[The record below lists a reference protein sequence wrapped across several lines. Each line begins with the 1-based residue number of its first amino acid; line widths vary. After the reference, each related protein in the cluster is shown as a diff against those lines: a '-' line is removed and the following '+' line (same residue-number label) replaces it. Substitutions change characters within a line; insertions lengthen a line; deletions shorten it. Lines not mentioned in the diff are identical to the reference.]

1 MYMYIYITLLFV
13 SKMIFRLVILVLSSI
28 SITKMDHFTDVDWT
42 YYFYK
47 FVYPNS

>member
-1 MYMYIYITLLFV
+1 
-13 SKMIFRLVILVLSSI
+13 MIFHLVILVLLSI
-28 SITKMDHFTDVDWT
+28 SITEMDHFTDVDWT